1 VGRQEQ
7 NAGLA
12 TDSGIG
18 CARFDCSHSLGGLG
32 CRNLLAI
39 PRKSR
44 YNIPIQFWRCPHCGF
59 EHSAADLLRSGWSTF
74 KCKQCGKDFPSGKQ

>member
-1 VGRQEQ
+1 M
-7 NAGLA
+7 
-12 TDSGIG
+12 
-18 CARFDCSHSLGGLG
+18 
-32 CRNLLAI
+32 